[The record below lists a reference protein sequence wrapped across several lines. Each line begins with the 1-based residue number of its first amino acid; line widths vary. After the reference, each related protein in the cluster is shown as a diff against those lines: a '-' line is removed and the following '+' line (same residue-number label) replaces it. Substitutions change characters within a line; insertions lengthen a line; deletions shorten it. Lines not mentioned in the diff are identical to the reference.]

1 MSGLAT
7 DIRIFERSEL
17 SKSLQAYRDGNL
29 NEKKYLT
36 IDNKVYDIT
45 DFISDHPGGEQ
56 VISTHI
62 GKDATDVFHA
72 MHPKS
77 AYEMLANC
85 YVGDLAAE
93 KSNAA
98 AQRSKDKHNSQA
110 FAQEMRDLREK
121 LQGEG
126 YFDGS
131 TLFYIYKV
139 LSTLAIC
146 ATGFAMLYYGGHST
160 PVVFAAAVIIGLF
173 WQQCGW
179 LAHDFG
185 HHQVSDD
192 HEKNDMLVLFLGC
205 FCQGFS
211 LSWWKNKH
219 NTHHASTNVSGHD
232 PDIDTAPVLLW
243 DEFATA
249 NFYGSLEDNPG
260 KFSRFIAEHVLPYQ
274 SRYYFFILGFARFSW
289 ALQSLMYSFKQGALD
304 KSAKLNWMER
314 SMLVS
319 HWILFTVWNVLF
331 VGSITN
337 MIMFFLVSQAVTG
350 YALAFVFAMNHNG
363 MPVISQEQAED
374 MEFYEIQ
381 VITGRAVTLS
391 PLGDWFFGGLNYQ
404 IEHHVF
410 PDMPRH
416 SLPKVKPMVKSICQK
431 YNINYHDVG
440 AITGT
445 LEVLKTLDI
454 VQKLCGKFSKKV
466 F

>member
-1 MSGLAT
+1 MSGQAT
-7 DIRIFERSEL
+7 DIRVFERQEL
-17 SKSLQAYRDGNL
+17 SKSLQAYKDGNTE
-29 NEKKYLT
+29 EKKFLT

-45 DFISDHPGGEQ
+45 DFIADHPGGEQ

-77 AYEMLANC
+77 AYETLANC
-85 YVGDLAAE
+85 YVGDLAPE
-93 KSNAA
+93 KNKT
-98 AQRSKDKHNSQA
+98 QDKEKQNSQA
-110 FAQEMRDLREK
+110 FAQEIRELRDK
-121 LQGEG
+121 LTEEG
-126 YFDGS
+126 YFDSS
-131 TLFYIYKV
+131 TLYYTYKV
-139 LSTLAIC
+139 LSTVSIC
-146 ATGFAMLYYGGHST
+146 AVGLAMLYFGGHST
-160 PVVFAAAVIIGLF
+160 PIVFAAAVIIGLF

-192 HEKNDMLVLFLGC
+192 HDKNDMLVIFLGC

-232 PDIDTAPVLLW
+232 PDIDTAPILLW

-260 KFSRFIAEHVLPYQ
+260 MISRFIAEHVLPYQ

-289 ALQSLMYSFKQGALD
+289 AVQSLMYSFNQGTLN
-304 KSAKLNWMER
+304 KSATLNWMER

-319 HWILFTVWNVLF
+319 HWILFTTWTIMF
-331 VGSITN
+331 IDSFTN

-391 PLGDWFFGGLNYQ
+391 ALGDWFFGGLNYQ

-416 SLPKVKPMVKSICQK
+416 NLPKVKPMIKSICKK
-431 YNINYHDVG
+431 YNIHYHDTT
-440 AITGT
+440 ALKGT
-445 LEVLKTLDI
+445 LEVLQTLDV